1 MKIIIYGDDTIVLA
15 TDTNDTVIDEIVS
28 NSSKTY
34 KRIYLI
40 N

>member
-1 MKIIIYGDDTIVLA
+1 MMIIISADDTIVL
-15 TDTNDTVIDEIVS
+15 DINDTVIDEIWS

-34 KRIYLI
+34 KRIYLF